1 MRRSYGRIIA
11 GAILVVVGV
20 AWLLESA
27 DIIDLPARSL
37 LAIAL
42 IVVGVGLV
50 AAAPSG
56 GSPGLIVTGI
66 VLVVLLLLGS
76 SRGSVS
82 FSGDPGADVEDRV
95 FRPNDDEDLRPY
107 RIDAGQLVIDL
118 TRIDLDEGTHE
129 VQGRVGAGQIL
140 VLVPRGVPIRVE
152 ASTGAGNIT
161 IFGDRRAGGISA
173 DDIYESRDYDDG
185 EEPRISMELRAS
197 VGGIRVEARSA
208 RR

>member
-1 MRRSYGRIIA
+1 MKRSYGRIIA
-11 GAILVVVGV
+11 GAILVVVGI

-27 DIIDLPARSL
+27 GIVDLPARSL

-50 AAAPSG
+50 VAAPSG
-56 GSPGLIVTGI
+56 GSTGLTITGI

-76 SRGSVS
+76 SRGSIS
-82 FSGDPGADVEDRV
+82 LRGDRGADLTDRV
-95 FRPNDDEDLRPY
+95 FRPTDPDDLRPY
-107 RIDAGQLVIDL
+107 RIDAGQLMIDL
-118 TRIDLDEGTHE
+118 TRIDLEEGTHE
-129 VQGRVGAGQIL
+129 VQGRVEAGQIL

-173 DDIYESRDYDDG
+173 DETFESPDYDDD
-185 EEPRISMELRAS
+185 EPRVSMELHAS
-197 VGGIRVEARSA
+197 VGSIRVERRAA